1 MFSYYDEITKS
12 LINLL
17 EVLRKLRG
25 PGGCDWDRE
34 QTSKTLIPYLLEETY
49 EVIESIEE
57 ENHEGLK
64 EELGD
69 LTLHILFQSE
79 IAREKK
85 IFNFSDSLKEATK
98 KLIARHPHIFNEGTS
113 KQNTQT
119 WEQLKQKEKNR
130 NSLLDGVPKNLPG
143 LLRARRVQEKAAN
156 VGFDWEILQPALD
169 KVDEEIKE
177 LKEAIST
184 NNHNNIKDELGDT
197 LFSLVNLSRF
207 LKVNPEEAIKST
219 ISKFEQRFMKLE
231 NEIEKAGKSIS
242 DSTLVEMDA
251 IWNRIKKE
259 E

>member
-1 MFSYYDEITKS
+1 VSSYYDEITKS
-12 LINLL
+12 LIELL

-25 PGGCDWDRE
+25 PGGCEWDKE

-49 EVIESIEE
+49 EVIESINE
-57 ENHEGLK
+57 ENDEGLK

-79 IAREKK
+79 IAKERKK
-85 IFNFSDSLKEATK
+85 FDFSDSLKEAAK
-98 KLIARHPHIFNEGTS
+98 KLIARHPHIFHQGTS
-113 KQNTQT
+113 KENNQT

-130 NSLLDGVPKNLPG
+130 NSILDGVPKNLPG

-156 VGFDWEILQPALD
+156 VGFDWKILQPVLD
-169 KVDEEIKE
+169 KLDEEIKE
-177 LKEAIST
+177 LKEAILK

-197 LFSLVNLSRF
+197 FFSLVNLSRF
-207 LKVNPEEAIKST
+207 LKINPEEAIKST
-219 ISKFEQRFMKLE
+219 ISKFEKRFMKVE

-242 DSTLVEMDA
+242 DATLDEMDA

>member
-98 KLIARHPHIFNEGTS
+98 KLIARHPHIFNKGTS

>member
-98 KLIARHPHIFNEGTS
+98 KLIARHPHIFNKGTA

>member
-1 MFSYYDEITKS
+1 VFSYYDEITKS

-98 KLIARHPHIFNEGTS
+98 KLIARHPHIFNKGTS